1 MANNEI
7 AIVEGVRTPF
17 IKAWTL
23 FDLCSAQ
30 ELGAACVTE
39 LLQRTA
45 IEPEKVDEVIIGCV
59 GQPANAAN
67 VARVISLMAGIPKD
81 KRAYTVN
88 RNCASGF
95 EAITSGVEKI
105 LTGQDEVVIAGGSES
120 MSNAPLLFS
129 KAAAGLFMRLQ
140 RAKSLGE
147 KLAVASR
154 FRPRHFSPQ
163 PSLQMALTDP
173 ICGLGMGQTAEVLAK
188 EFAISRQRQDEFAL
202 QSHLR
207 AAASRA
213 ILKEETMTY
222 FAGSQYQ
229 NAVSQDN
236 GVRERQS
243 IEDLAKLKPIFEPR
257 TGTVTA
263 GNSSQITDGACAL
276 LLMSSDRARASGSE
290 ILGIIAG
297 YEYAGVDPSRMGLGP
312 VFAIEKLLRKKG
324 ISMKEIQLFEINEA
338 FASQVLACTDALSSK
353 TFAQKNFSRQEAVG
367 VINPSLLNVH
377 GGAIALGHPVGAS
390 GSRLVL
396 TCLKEMKRRRFN
408 RGLVSLCVGGGQG
421 GAILLERPV

>member
-1 MANNEI
+1 
-7 AIVEGVRTPF
+7 
-17 IKAWTL
+17 
-23 FDLCSAQ
+23 
-30 ELGAACVTE
+30 
-39 LLQRTA
+39 
-45 IEPEKVDEVIIGCV
+45 
-59 GQPANAAN
+59 
-67 VARVISLMAGIPKD
+67 
-81 KRAYTVN
+81 
-88 RNCASGF
+88 
-95 EAITSGVEKI
+95 
-105 LTGQDEVVIAGGSES
+105 

-129 KAAAGLFMRLQ
+129 KEAAGLFMKLQ